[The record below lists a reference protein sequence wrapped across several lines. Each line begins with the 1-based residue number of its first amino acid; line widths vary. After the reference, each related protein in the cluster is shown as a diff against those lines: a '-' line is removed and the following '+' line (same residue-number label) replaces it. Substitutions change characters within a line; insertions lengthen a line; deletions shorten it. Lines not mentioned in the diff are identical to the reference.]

1 LPTVL
6 TGETSAADGIIVQR
20 MIAALSL
27 SAWRAR
33 GRRQFWAVLA
43 ALAVGLHVL
52 LMAAHQPP
60 AAAQLAVFDDPHALC
75 LSNADGTPVQNDPGT
90 PQHPEAPFCPICQT
104 LHAAAPPAQAP
115 LLAAAPWAV
124 LHRVDPP
131 AFAAAAPRLV
141 LTDLNP
147 RGPPVLG

>member
-1 LPTVL
+1 
-6 TGETSAADGIIVQR
+6 

-27 SAWRAR
+27 SGWRAR
-33 GRRQFWAVLA
+33 GRQRFGAVLA

-60 AAAQLAVFDDPHALC
+60 AAAQALFDDPHALC
-75 LSNADGTPVQNDPGT
+75 LSNPDGTPVQNDSGA
-90 PQHPEAPFCPICQT
+90 PQHPQAPFCPICQT
-104 LHAAAPPAQAP
+104 LHAAAPPPAAP

-131 AFAAAAPRLV
+131 AGAASPPRLV